1 MRKIILIILFTTVC
15 LSLNAQDYKIY
26 TYNKNDTINLNDI
39 LYFKKDTID
48 VIYLAFIDDRLL
60 TKIKQEFKLN
70 PYIINPYDNKWVC
83 LKNKERGSVY
93 YEFYENYGLKILKIW

>member
-48 VIYLAFIDDRLL
+48 VIYLVFIDDRLL
-60 TKIKQEFKLN
+60 TICGLAKAA
-70 PYIINPYDNKWVC
+70 KWV
-83 LKNKERGSVY
+83 LNFRTNFNGSFCQTAVMCWAVY
-93 YEFYENYGLKILKIW
+93 QH